1 MKDLLNVSGGHDDA
15 LSLSMFWAGLLMVF
29 APIIFASIVLGVWW
43 FQRRRAPSEDDQT
56 SVQPYSAPG
65 GGT

>member
-1 MKDLLNVSGGHDDA
+1 MNGLLNVPMANDDA

-29 APIIFASIVLGVWW
+29 APVLFAGIVLGVWW
-43 FQRRRAPSEDDQT
+43 RQRRQAPAEDQAGVPPH
-56 SVQPYSAPG
+56 SVPG

>member
-1 MKDLLNVSGGHDDA
+1 MKDLLNVPMANDDA

>member
-1 MKDLLNVSGGHDDA
+1 MNGLLNVPMANDDA

-29 APIIFASIVLGVWW
+29 APILFAGIVLGVWW
-43 FQRRRAPSEDDQT
+43 HQRRQTPAEDQPGVHPQ
-56 SVQPYSAPG
+56 SVPG

>member
-1 MKDLLNVSGGHDDA
+1 MNDLLNVPMANDDA

-29 APIIFASIVLGVWW
+29 APILFAGIVLGVWW
-43 FQRRRAPSEDDQT
+43 YQRRAPTEDEQT
-56 SVQPYSAPG
+56 NAQPHSAPG